1 MGSPFLKKILVVPTQ
16 RLAARTPKDD
26 RLDPGI
32 GNKTAQAVT
41 SDAFFALYTGAVN
54 VSDFAP
60 YPPGEVSDHG
70 WLSECMGSPGSNLK
84 LDLHLPVTGRC
95 KSQLKICWGPFGA
108 AKPSGVEGS
117 AWVGGMAGHG
127 CSWYPW
133 GF

>member
-1 MGSPFLKKILVVPTQ
+1 MGSPFLKKIVVVSTQ

-32 GNKTAQAVT
+32 GNKTAQAVAL
-41 SDAFFALYTGAVN
+41 DAFCALYTGAVN

-70 WLSECMGSPGSNLK
+70 WLSECTGSPGSNLK

>member
-1 MGSPFLKKILVVPTQ
+1 MGSPFLNKIFVVSTAH
-16 RLAARTPKDD
+16 RAAWTHKDD
-26 RLDPGI
+26 RPDPKI
-32 GNKTAQAVT
+32 RNKTAQAVA

-54 VSDFAP
+54 VSEFAP

-70 WLSECMGSPGSNLK
+70 WLSECIGSPGSNLK